1 MPVSYLFLEGER
13 NMDLTE
19 VLLSSE
25 RIYEGR
31 ILNLRRDRVRL
42 PDGNEASREVV
53 EHPGAV
59 AIIALDKEKNVYL
72 VRQYRYPI
80 GRITLEIP
88 AGKLD
93 AGEEPVNCAR
103 RELAEE
109 VGLQAAEWQLLLTFY
124 STPGFSNEIMYL
136 FMATGLEPHREEADA
151 DEFLEVVRLPL
162 AAAVA
167 EIFKGTIQDAK
178 SIAGLLAAARTLQ
191 A

>member
-1 MPVSYLFLEGER
+1 
-13 NMDLTE
+13 MDLTE
-19 VLLSSE
+19 TRIASE

-42 PDGNEASREVV
+42 PDGHEASREVV

-59 AIIALDKEKNVYL
+59 AIIALDEAKNIYL

-80 GRITLEIP
+80 ERVTLEIP

-93 AGEEPVNCAR
+93 SGEEPLTCAQ

-109 VGLQAAEWQLLLTFY
+109 VGLAAAEWKPLLTFY
-124 STPGFSNEIMYL
+124 STPGFSNEIMHL
-136 FMATGLEPHREEADA
+136 FLATGLRAHREKADD
-151 DEFLEVVRLPL
+151 DEFLEIVRVPL
-162 AAAVA
+162 AEAAA
-167 EIFKGTIQDAK
+167 MALRGAIQDAK
-178 SIAGLLAAARTLQ
+178 SIAGIMAAVRILQ

>member
-1 MPVSYLFLEGER
+1 
-13 NMDLTE
+13 MDLTE
-19 VLLSSE
+19 TRIASE

-42 PDGNEASREVV
+42 PDGHEASREVV

-59 AIIALDKEKNVYL
+59 AIIALDNDKNIYL

-80 GRITLEIP
+80 ERVTLEIP

-93 AGEEPVNCAR
+93 SGEEPLTCAQ

-109 VGLQAAEWQLLLTFY
+109 VGLAAAEWKPLLTFY
-124 STPGFSNEIMYL
+124 STPGFSNEIMHL
-136 FMATGLEPHREEADA
+136 FLATGLRSHREKADD
-151 DEFLEVVRLPL
+151 DEFLEIVRVPL
-162 AAAVA
+162 AEAAA
-167 EIFKGTIQDAK
+167 MALRGAIQDAK
-178 SIAGLLAAARTLQ
+178 SIAGIMAATCILQ

>member
-1 MPVSYLFLEGER
+1 M
-13 NMDLTE
+13 NLTE

-80 GRITLEIP
+80 GRVTLEIP

-109 VGLQAAEWQLLLTFY
+109 VGLKAAEWQLLLTFY

-136 FMATGLEPHREEADA
+136 FLATGLEPHREEADA

>member
-1 MPVSYLFLEGER
+1 
-13 NMDLTE
+13 MDLTE
-19 VLLSSE
+19 TRIASE

-42 PDGNEASREVV
+42 PDGHEASREVV

-59 AIIALDKEKNVYL
+59 AIIALDYDKNIYL

-80 GRITLEIP
+80 ERVTLEIP

-93 AGEEPVNCAR
+93 SGEEPLTCAQ

-109 VGLQAAEWQLLLTFY
+109 VGLAAAEWKPLLTFY
-124 STPGFSNEIMYL
+124 STPGFSNEIMHL
-136 FMATGLEPHREEADA
+136 FLATGLRSHREKADD
-151 DEFLEVVRLPL
+151 DEFLEIVRVPL
-162 AAAVA
+162 AEAAA
-167 EIFKGTIQDAK
+167 MALRGAIQDAK
-178 SIAGLLAAARTLQ
+178 SIAGIMAATCILQ

>member
-1 MPVSYLFLEGER
+1 
-13 NMDLTE
+13 MDLTE
-19 VLLSSE
+19 TRIASE

-42 PDGNEASREVV
+42 PDGHEASREVV

-59 AIIALDKEKNVYL
+59 AIIALDNDKNIYL

-80 GRITLEIP
+80 ERVTLEIP

-93 AGEEPVNCAR
+93 SGEEPLTCAQ

-109 VGLQAAEWQLLLTFY
+109 VGLAAAEWKPLLTFY
-124 STPGFSNEIMYL
+124 STPGFSNEIMHL
-136 FMATGLEPHREEADA
+136 FLATGLRSHREKADD
-151 DEFLEVVRLPL
+151 DEFLEIVRVPL
-162 AAAVA
+162 AEAAA
-167 EIFKGTIQDAK
+167 MALGGAIQDAK
-178 SIAGLLAAARTLQ
+178 SIAGIMAATRILQ

>member
-1 MPVSYLFLEGER
+1 
-13 NMDLTE
+13 MDLTE
-19 VLLSSE
+19 TRIASE

-42 PDGNEASREVV
+42 PDGREASREVV

-59 AIIALDKEKNVYL
+59 AILALDDHRNIYL

-80 GRITLEIP
+80 ERETLEIP

-93 AGEEPVNCAR
+93 PGEEPLACAR

-109 VGLQAAEWQLLLTFY
+109 VGLAASVWKPLLTFY
-124 STPGFSNEIMYL
+124 STPGFSNEVMHIFL
-136 FMATGLEPHREEADA
+136 ATGLQPHREKADD
-151 DEFLEVVRLPL
+151 DEFLEIVRVPL
-162 AAAVA
+162 AEA
-167 EIFKGTIQDAK
+167 EVMALRGVIQDAK
-178 SIAGLLAAARTLQ
+178 SIAGIMAAARIFK

>member
-1 MPVSYLFLEGER
+1 
-13 NMDLTE
+13 MDLTE
-19 VLLSSE
+19 TRIASE

-42 PDGNEASREVV
+42 PDGHEASREVV

-59 AIIALDKEKNVYL
+59 AIIALDYDKNIYL

-80 GRITLEIP
+80 ERVTLEIP

-93 AGEEPVNCAR
+93 SGEEPLTCAQ

-109 VGLQAAEWQLLLTFY
+109 VGLAAAGWKPLLTFY
-124 STPGFSNEIMYL
+124 STPGFSNEIMHL
-136 FMATGLEPHREEADA
+136 FLATGLRSHREKADD
-151 DEFLEVVRLPL
+151 DEFLEIVRVPL
-162 AAAVA
+162 AEAAA
-167 EIFKGTIQDAK
+167 MALRGAIQDAK
-178 SIAGLLAAARTLQ
+178 SIAGIMAATCILQ

>member
-1 MPVSYLFLEGER
+1 
-13 NMDLTE
+13 MDLTE
-19 VLLSSE
+19 TRIASE

-42 PDGNEASREVV
+42 PDGHEASREVV

-59 AIIALDKEKNVYL
+59 AIIALDEAKNIYL

-80 GRITLEIP
+80 ERVTLEIP

-93 AGEEPVNCAR
+93 SGEEPLTCAQ

-109 VGLQAAEWQLLLTFY
+109 VGLAAAEWKPLLTFY
-124 STPGFSNEIMYL
+124 STPGFSNEIMHL
-136 FMATGLEPHREEADA
+136 FLATGLRAHREKADD
-151 DEFLEVVRLPL
+151 DEFLEIVRVPL
-162 AAAVA
+162 AEAAA
-167 EIFKGTIQDAK
+167 MALRGAIQDAK
-178 SIAGLLAAARTLQ
+178 SIAGIMAAARILQ

>member
-1 MPVSYLFLEGER
+1 
-13 NMDLTE
+13 MDLTE
-19 VLLSSE
+19 TRIASE

-42 PDGNEASREVV
+42 PDGHEASREVV

-59 AIIALDKEKNVYL
+59 AIIALDAAKNIYL

-80 GRITLEIP
+80 ERVTLEIP

-93 AGEEPVNCAR
+93 SGEEPLTCAQ

-109 VGLQAAEWQLLLTFY
+109 VGLAAAEWKPLLTFY
-124 STPGFSNEIMYL
+124 STPGFSNEIMHL
-136 FMATGLEPHREEADA
+136 FLATGLRAHREKADD
-151 DEFLEVVRLPL
+151 DEFLEIVRVPL
-162 AAAVA
+162 AEAAA
-167 EIFKGTIQDAK
+167 MALRGAIQDAK
-178 SIAGLLAAARTLQ
+178 SIAGIMAAARILQ